1 MATSVSPFPAPFAAT
16 RPLGNDPV
24 LSLREAS
31 RKLVREWGFLRPT
44 PIPFPLSPAAV
55 HCMIEIGD
63 YGRRCFSDLCAELKV
78 PPTQLSRTLTE
89 LISRGIAQREPNPT
103 SQEGQ
108 VTAGHE
114 HTYTLTPTGVSALAE
129 INAHA
134 QDQVTKALAAAPP
147 GAGANITAAFQ
158 AYADALKR
166 SRPSQVDITPD
177 ITPTATPEPPQPS
190 QPPTVSIVAGYRPG
204 ILARTLKMHLA
215 FYYPR
220 EGWGRK
226 FESVLSVVL
235 GDLLDRLD
243 RPVNQVWSA
252 VVTTPAQHPG
262 GPPVE
267 RTVGVVYID
276 GEAYPGEEGVAKVR
290 AFIVDESTRGLG
302 VGKQLVAA
310 AMQFVREAGFRECRL
325 ATQRCLRAARRLYE
339 RAGFKEAGEVWFE
352 GFGNGTMELRY
363 VWSRADELV

>member
-1 MATSVSPFPAPFAAT
+1 MATSVSSSPAPFPGT
-16 RPLGNDPV
+16 RPLDDDPV

-44 PIPFPLSPAAV
+44 PIPFPLSPAAL

-63 YGRRCFSDLCAELKV
+63 YGRRAFPDLCSELKV
-78 PPTQLSRTLTE
+78 LPAQLSHTLIE
-89 LISRGIAQREPNPT
+89 LISRGIVRREPNST
-103 SQEGQ
+103 SQNAP
-108 VTAGHE
+108 VTAGRE
-114 HTYTLTPTGVSALAE
+114 DTYTLTPAGVVALAE

-158 AYADALKR
+158 AYADALER
-166 SRPSQVDITPD
+166 SRPSQADITPD
-177 ITPTATPEPPQPS
+177 ITPTATPEPQPS

-204 ILARTLKMHLA
+204 ILARTLEMHLA

-226 FESVLSVVL
+226 FESVLSIVL
-235 GDLLDRLD
+235 GGLLDRLD

-252 VVTTPAQHPG
+252 VMTTPAQGPG
-262 GPPVE
+262 MPPVE
-267 RTVGVVYID
+267 RVVGVVYID

-290 AFIVDESTRGLG
+290 AFIVDEGTRGLG
-302 VGKQLVAA
+302 VGKQLFAA
-310 AMQFVREAGFRECRL
+310 AMRFVRETGFRECRL
-325 ATQRCLRAARRLYE
+325 ATQRCLTAARRLYE
-339 RAGFKEAGEVWFE
+339 REGFKEAGEVWFE
-352 GFGNGTMELRY
+352 GFGNGTMELSY
-363 VWSRADELV
+363 VWRREDELD